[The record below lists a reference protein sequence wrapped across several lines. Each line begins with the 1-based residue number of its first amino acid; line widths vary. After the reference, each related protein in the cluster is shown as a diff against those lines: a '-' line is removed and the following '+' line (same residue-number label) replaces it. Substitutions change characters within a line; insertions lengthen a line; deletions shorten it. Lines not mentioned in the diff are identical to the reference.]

1 MKVKVSTV
9 AFSTNQQLVRKLLGS
24 FPDAQIN
31 SEGIRISE
39 DSLVEYFSG
48 AEAIIVGLEKITGPI
63 LDQLPDLR
71 IIAKYGVGLDNIDVE
86 ACRERNIQIGWTG
99 GVNKRSVSEMTL
111 GFMLA
116 LCRNLYSTSNQLK
129 QSIWNKSGGIQLTN
143 RTIGIIG
150 LGNIGKELLILLK
163 PFNCRILVNDITD
176 LSSLENADE
185 FEIVTKEQLY
195 SESDI
200 LTIHTPLTNLT
211 YNLINEH
218 VFSQMKKGSFLIN
231 TARGGIVNEDALK
244 NALMSEHLSGAA
256 MDVYLNEPPINKDL
270 LSIPN
275 LICTPHTGGNATE
288 AVIAMG
294 ESAIEHLLAYKNNK
308 SQYNIERLI

>member
-9 AFSTNQQLVRKLLGS
+9 AFSKNQQLVHKLLES

-39 DSLVEYFSG
+39 ESLVEYFSG

-71 IIAKYGVGLDNIDVE
+71 IIAKYGVGLDNIDIE

-99 GVNKRSVSEMTL
+99 GVNKRSVAEMTL
-111 GFMLA
+111 GFMLS

-129 QSIWNKSGGIQLTN
+129 QLIWNKSGGIQLTN

-163 PFNCRILVNDITD
+163 PFKCRILVNDIIN
-176 LSSLENADE
+176 LSALENSGD

-195 SESDI
+195 RESDI
-200 LTIHTPLTNLT
+200 ITIHTPFTKLTDNM
-211 YNLINEH
+211 INEN
-218 VFSQMKKGSFLIN
+218 VFRQMKRGSFLIN
-231 TARGGIVNEDALK
+231 TARGGIVNEYDLK
-244 NALMSEHLSGAA
+244 NALMSGYLGGAA
-256 MDVYLNEPPINKDL
+256 IDVYLNEPPINKDL

-275 LICTPHTGGNATE
+275 LICTPHTGGNANE

-294 ESAIEHLLAYKNNK
+294 ESAIEHLLIYKDK
-308 SQYNIERLI
+308 K